1 MARRI
6 AETSILYGE
15 DAVRILNE
23 MGNVK
28 PVSYD
33 EKKRVRE
40 TYEMLKSIATF
51 RL

>member
-1 MARRI
+1 MARHI

-40 TYEMLKSIATF
+40 AYEMLKSIATF